1 MKLLQIL
8 EKVDWKE
15 YLCLDDFGPSAEKMF
30 AEAIKMTNKK
40 GISYFVNDELVTEG
54 MFEQA
59 RDKLAVFSN
68 EQEIEPRSTFTKN
81 GYLPPTVYEE
91 KRTVKKMYFV
101 FK

>member
-1 MKLLQIL
+1 MKLFQIL
-8 EKVDWKE
+8 EKVEWRE
-15 YLCLDDFGPSAEKMF
+15 RLCLDRFGKSAEKMF
-30 AEAIKMTNKK
+30 AEAIKRTNRK
-40 GISYFVNDELVTEG
+40 GISYFVNDELVTEE

-68 EQEIEPRSTFTKN
+68 EQDIGPRSTFAMN
-81 GYLPPTVYEE
+81 GYMPPTVYEE